1 MNLYD
6 QMLNITG
13 LDKKETIKTAISEV
27 KAELKGLT
35 KERMCLVYNSH
46 LYDNLC
52 SKHIVA
58 DFINTKDLGYDY
70 EHYYVIVPDK
80 AANYLVDLTYPQFFQ
95 EEDTRLNNLYNEGYQ
110 QVTIEDY
117 DYYLNKVTNNNI
129 KTVSKKTK

>member
-52 SKHIVA
+52 RKHIVA
-58 DFINTKDLGYDY
+58 NFINTKDLGYDY
-70 EHYYVIVPDK
+70 EHYYVIVPDQ
-80 AANYLVDLTYPQFFQ
+80 ATNYLVDLTYPQFFQ
-95 EEDTRLNNLYNEGYQ
+95 EEDSRLKNLYHEGYQ
-110 QVTIEDY
+110 QITIDDY
-117 DYYLNKVTNNNI
+117 SYYLNKVTANI
-129 KTVSKKTK
+129 INSKKTK